1 MKEHRLAIFDLDGT
15 LLDTAQGIHDAV
27 RYTIEHFSLP
37 SLSEAELDTFI
48 GPPVQHSF
56 SRFYGLKGEELQ
68 EITNFFRNRYS
79 TADLFKA
86 APYDGIFEALSSL
99 KERGILIAVATYK
112 REDYAKKLLAEFGF
126 DRYAQFIFGADN
138 ENKLKKSDIIGL
150 CLKSACITADKAV
163 MIGDSDNDAI
173 GANNL
178 GIDFVAVTYGF
189 GFHSKQD
196 AEEFHPFACVDSPRD
211 IPKVI

>member
-37 SLSEAELDTFI
+37 KLSEAELNSFI
-48 GPPVQHSF
+48 GPPVQNSF
-56 SRFYGLKGEELQ
+56 SRFYGIQGEELK
-68 EITNFFRNRYS
+68 EITRFFRDRYS
-79 TADLFKA
+79 TEDLFKA
-86 APYDGIFEALSSL
+86 VPYDGIFEALKSL
-99 KERGILIAVATYK
+99 RERDISVAVATYK
-112 REDYAKKLLAEFGF
+112 REDYAKKLLKKFEF

-138 ENKLKKSDIIGL
+138 DNKLKKSDIIRL
-150 CLKSACITADKAV
+150 CLESAGLEANDAI

-189 GFHSKQD
+189 GFHSAKD
-196 AEEFHPFACVDSPRD
+196 AAAFHPFACVDRPRD

>member
-37 SLSEAELDTFI
+37 TLSEAELNSFI

-56 SRFYGLKGEELQ
+56 SRFYGLRGEELQ
-68 EITNFFRNRYS
+68 KITNFFRNRYS

-86 APYDGIFEALSSL
+86 APYDGIFEALSCL
-99 KERGILIAVATYK
+99 KERGILVAVATYK
-112 REDYAKKLLAEFGF
+112 REDYAKKLLAEFKF

-150 CLKSACITADKAV
+150 CLDSARITADKAV

-189 GFHSKQD
+189 GFRSRQD
-196 AEEFHPFACVDSPRD
+196 AEVFHPFACADSPRD